1 MRKKYVV
8 LLSGMTLC
16 FIFLFSYY
24 LSGVKKEIKIHT
36 IGDLEKK
43 VTISFTSSWGAYDSM
58 SQKLK
63 IILQNFSDKYKNIEV
78 INKSIAGEDFLL
90 SLKTDFASRND
101 PDVFGL
107 WPGSDFN
114 LLVQQGKVADLT
126 QILKEDPAWY
136 ASFRKE
142 TWDYVTFEDKIYGV
156 PFEIIYEGLF
166 INKDLF
172 KKYNVKI
179 PENFEELKEA
189 VVIFK
194 ENGVIP
200 IAYSATPEGSYIYQ
214 NIVMKLGGKEDVE
227 NPFTEDGNIKPC
239 FIQGMYY
246 MKELYELGAFPN
258 NASWID
264 DKARNDLFLNKR
276 AAMIVQG
283 SWFIGENALSADD
296 ETVDIIPFPMIEGGK
311 ADKSAIIYG
320 CGNGIFHISQKAWE
334 DKKTRE
340 ASIALVK
347 ELTSVESAKILSSG
361 AGVISNIYIPD
372 EEEKDRLTLR
382 GQQLVNES
390 KELVG
395 PVDSFINRSIWEGI
409 IVEQFPK
416 MLMGRVSPESIFL
429 QVNEKMK
436 YKKQ

>member
-24 LSGVKKEIKIHT
+24 LSGIKKEIKIHT
-36 IGDLEKK
+36 LGDLEKNT
-43 VTISFTSSWGAYDSM
+43 TISFTSSWGAYDSM
-58 SQKLK
+58 SQKLR
-63 IILQNFSDKYKNIEV
+63 IILQNFSNKYQNIEV
-78 INKSIAGEDFLL
+78 INKSIAGEDFLF

-114 LLVQQGKVADLT
+114 LLVKTGKVADLT
-126 QILKEDPAWY
+126 QILEDDPTWY
-136 ASFRKE
+136 ESFRKE
-142 TWDYVTFEDKIYGV
+142 TWDYVTVNDKIYGV

-172 KKYNVKI
+172 EMYNVKV
-179 PENFEELKEA
+179 PETFEELKEA

-194 ENGVIP
+194 ENNVIP

-214 NIVMKLGGKEDVE
+214 NIVMQLGGKEDVE
-227 NPFTEDGNIKPC
+227 NPFSEEGNIKPC
-239 FIQGMYY
+239 FVQGMYY

-264 DKARNDLFLNKR
+264 DKARNDLFINKK
-276 AAMIVQG
+276 AAMIIQG
-283 SWFIGENALSADD
+283 SWFIGENALSPDD
-296 ETVDIIPFPMIEGGK
+296 MTVDIIPFPKIEGGK
-311 ADKSAIIYG
+311 ADQSAIIYG

-340 ASIALVK
+340 ASIALLK

-361 AGVISNIYIPD
+361 AGAISNIYIPD
-372 EEEKDRLTLR
+372 EDEDKDRLTLK
-382 GQQLVNES
+382 GQKLVDES

-395 PVDSFINRSIWEGI
+395 PVDSFIDRSIWEGI
-409 IVEQFPK
+409 IVEEFPQ
-416 MLMGRVSPESIFL
+416 MLMGRISPESIFL
-429 QVNEKMK
+429 KVNEKMK
-436 YKKQ
+436 YKK